1 MDNMKIGKLLNKA
14 YKNGGY
20 IRMIDGRKKEL
31 LDIQEHVELLLRQI
45 IKRVHLFIMKI
56 KNISLFI

>member
-1 MDNMKIGKLLNKA
+1 MKIGKLLNKA